1 MRFVITLC
9 LLLTFGQ
16 ARQQPIPNDNKK
28 KCDCAAR
35 LKSCLKFAKSKQAK
49 KICQD
54 DYKTCTE
61 TCVEEEL

>member
-9 LLLTFGQ
+9 LLLTFGLASQ
-16 ARQQPIPNDNKK
+16 KPIPNDNKK
-28 KCDCAAR
+28 KCDCAGR

-54 DYKTCTE
+54 DHKE
-61 TCVEEEL
+61 CVESCVE